1 MPLPSKY
8 AMTRPPAAFLLA
20 SMCATHVLAQPLPEV
35 SVGRIERLPPMVS
48 QHVDARPV
56 DVWLPADYSTS
67 KRYNVLYM
75 HDGQGLFDATKT
87 WNKQAWDVHLS
98 VARLV
103 AQGRIPDTIVVGVW
117 NNGALRH
124 SEYYPQKFLPWVPEP
139 VRIEFTA
146 KALAGQ
152 PRADAYLRY
161 LVQEL
166 KPAIDARYATRPG
179 RESTFIMGSSMGG
192 LISLYA
198 VHEYPQV
205 FGGAAGLSTHWVG
218 RHEANSALPP
228 AAFNYLQ
235 AHLLAPGTHRLYM
248 DHGSTELDALYAP
261 YQSFINQI
269 VRDRGYTEAQ
279 AMLRVFEG
287 KGHNERDWAE
297 RVALP
302 LQFLM
307 GPR

>member
-1 MPLPSKY
+1 MFLY
-8 AMTRPPAAFLLA
+8 GLLA
-20 SMCATHVLAQPLPEV
+20 WGLATGARAAEPAPPVVP
-35 SVGRIERLPPMVS
+35 VGKIVQLDRVAS
-48 QHVDARPV
+48 QYVAPHDI
-56 DVWLPADYSTS
+56 DVWLPPDYP
-67 KRYNVLYM
+67 KQAPYAVLYM
-75 HDGQGLFDATKT
+75 FDGQNLFGEREPGKMQSWRAAATAAQLIAAGKT
-87 WNKQAWDVHLS
+87 RPFIIVGIAN
-98 VARLV
+98 
-103 AQGRIPDTIVVGVW
+103 AQS
-117 NNGALRH
+117 LRM
-124 SEYYPQKFLPWVPEP
+124 SEYFPQKPWEALTPAQRRTLFAQQLGTFQILPVAPYSDAFLKFV
-139 VRIEFTA
+139 T
-146 KALAGQ
+146 
-152 PRADAYLRY
+152 
-161 LVQEL
+161 QEL
-166 KPAIDARYATRPG
+166 KPAIDRRYAVDARPAA
-179 RESTFIMGSSMGG
+179 TFAMGSSMGG

-218 RHEANSALPP
+218 LHVANSALPL

-235 AHLLAPGTHRLYM
+235 AHLLAPGTHRMYM

-302 LQFLM
+302 LLFLM